1 MSNEVEAYILIAQ
14 QEWELNLGSN
24 ARNLAAEISKT
35 RPVIYVNPDV
45 NIKSIIDRIGTSYGR
60 KRLKLA
66 LGIGKNTVK
75 VADNLWVHTP
85 QNISSSIN
93 WLKNFNLYDILNRRN
108 ARGFFYSLKKAV
120 KKLNWK
126 PENCIAFNDSQ
137 MFAGPFVKEFF
148 NPLLSFYYIRDNLVE
163 QAYFR
168 FHGPRIEPVTIKDA
182 DAVFGNSA
190 YLTEY
195 GLKYNPKSLEIGQ
208 GCETDIYDA
217 FSEKTEPADLA
228 EIKHPRIGYVGFL
241 THERL
246 DIQLLENIAEA
257 RKNWQIVL
265 IGPEDYVFEKSR
277 LHEIPNI
284 HFLGAKKTSELPA
297 YMHYTDVCMNPQVIN
312 GLTIGNYPRK
322 IDEYLSMGKP
332 TVATKTLAMK
342 MFLPHV
348 ELAVGLEG
356 YLKAIEK
363 ALQPQ
368 SHEQKIAAI
377 NCAKSHTWEA
387 CVEKIYA
394 VEEQLLNEK
403 DQIPLKRV
411 SSL

>member
-1 MSNEVEAYILIAQ
+1 MSKEVEAYILIAQ

-24 ARNLAAEISKT
+24 ARNLAVEFSKT
-35 RPVIYVNPDV
+35 RPVIYVNPDT
-45 NIKSIIDRIGTSYGR
+45 NIKSIIANISTPYGR
-60 KRLKLA
+60 NRLKLA
-66 LGIGKNTVK
+66 LGLGENTVK
-75 VADNLWVHTP
+75 VADNLWLHTP
-85 QNISSSIN
+85 QNIGYSIN
-93 WLKNFNLYDILNRRN
+93 FLKNFTLYDILNRRN
-108 ARGFFYSLKKAV
+108 AKGFFNSLKKAI

-126 PENCIAFNDSQ
+126 SENCIVFNDSQ

-148 NPLLSFYYIRDNLVE
+148 EPLLSFYYIRDNLVE
-163 QAYFR
+163 QAYFK
-168 FHGPRIEPVTIKDA
+168 FHGPRIEPITIKEA
-182 DAVFGNSA
+182 DAIFANSA
-190 YLTEY
+190 YLAEY
-195 GLKYNPKSLEIGQ
+195 GAKYNKISLDIGQ

-228 EIKHPRIGYVGFL
+228 KIKHPRIGYVGFL

-246 DIQLLENIAEA
+246 DIQLLEKIAEA

-277 LHEIPNI
+277 LHEIPNV
-284 HFLGAKKTSELPA
+284 HFLGSKKTSELPA
-297 YMHYTDVCMNPQVIN
+297 YMHYMDVCMNPQVIN

-332 TVATKTLAMK
+332 TVATETLAMK

-368 SHEQKIAAI
+368 ESEQKIAAI
-377 NCAKSHTWEA
+377 NCAKSHTWIA
-387 CVEKIYA
+387 CVEKIYE
-394 VEEQLLNEK
+394 VQQQLLTGK
-403 DQIPLKRV
+403 DQAHLKSIV
-411 SSL
+411 SL